1 MVKLFFWKDSTTR
14 NLDIVAPGNNV
25 PGYDEN
31 GKLMLWDGTS
41 ASAPFVA
48 GLAANLYSAYPDKMN
63 GELAKE
69 LIVKSGNIDVID
81 EFNGEN
87 SKLVDAKK
95 LTDLAKEKF
104 EEKKEDKKDQK
115 KINRKIIRENKK
127 MIIKEI

>member
-1 MVKLFFWKDSTTR
+1 
-14 NLDIVAPGNNV
+14 
-25 PGYDEN
+25 
-31 GKLMLWDGTS
+31 MLWDGTS

-95 LTDLAKEKF
+95 LTELVKKKF
-104 EEKKEDKKDQK
+104 EEKKR
-115 KINRKIIRENKK
+115 IRKIKRKLIEKLLGK
-127 MIIKEI
+127 IKRW